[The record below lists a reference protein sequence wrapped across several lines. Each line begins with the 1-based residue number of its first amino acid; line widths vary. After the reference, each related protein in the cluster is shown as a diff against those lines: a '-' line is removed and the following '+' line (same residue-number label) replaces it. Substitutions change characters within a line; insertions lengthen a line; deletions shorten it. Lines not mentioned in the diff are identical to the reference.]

1 MTALS
6 TKSEVKNRRQFV
18 RIPAHCRLTAQKI
31 LFAAKADTETLGE
44 ARNIGAGGV
53 MFIAKNDYHKDE
65 MFKMT
70 ITIPRWKKHHPQ
82 FLRVYE
88 NDIDSQ
94 LTAVCQVTRTHK
106 MPDGTYEVGARFV
119 NIYEDDRVG
128 LQRFVEAEAQRMGM
142 TLTQS

>member
-1 MTALS
+1 MTAS
-6 TKSEVKNRRQFV
+6 ATRSVVKNRRQFV
-18 RIPAHCRLTAQKI
+18 RVPAHCRLTAQKI
-31 LFAAKADTETLGE
+31 LFAAKADTETLCE
-44 ARNIGAGGV
+44 ARNIGAGGL
-53 MFIAKNDYHKDE
+53 MFVAKSDYHKDD

-94 LTAVCQVTRTHK
+94 LTAVCQVTRSRK
-106 MPDGTYEVGARFV
+106 LQDGTFEVGAKFV

-128 LQRFVEAEAQRMGM
+128 LQRFIEAEAQRLGM
-142 TLTQS
+142 TSD

>member
-1 MTALS
+1 MTTIS
-6 TKSEVKNRRQFV
+6 TKPVVKNRRQFV
-18 RIPAHCRLTAQKI
+18 RIPAHCKLTAQKI

-44 ARNIGAGGV
+44 ARNIGAGGL
-53 MFIAKNDYHKDE
+53 MFVAACDYHKDE

-70 ITIPRWKKHHPQ
+70 ISIPRWKKHHPQ

-88 NDIDSQ
+88 NDVEAE
-94 LTAVCQVTRTHK
+94 LTAVCQVTRTRQ

-128 LQRFVEAEAQRMGM
+128 LQRFVDAEAQRMGM
-142 TLTQS
+142 TSE

>member
-1 MTALS
+1 MTVSS
-6 TKSEVKNRRQFV
+6 TKPAVKNRRQFV

-44 ARNIGAGGV
+44 ARNIGAGGL
-53 MFIAKNDYHKDE
+53 MFVAKCDYRKDD

-88 NDIDSQ
+88 NDVDSE
-94 LTAVCQVTRTHK
+94 LTAVCQVTRSTRL
-106 MPDGTYEVGARFV
+106 PDGTYEIGAKFI
-119 NIYEDDRVG
+119 NIYEDDRIG
-128 LQRFVEAEAQRMGM
+128 LQRFIEAEAQRLGM
-142 TLTQS
+142 TGS